1 MLRTLL
7 NGRKEKEQSKKG
19 QGKET
24 LNDPALDDAD
34 RKCNLLN
41 ISEGHVE
48 INASR
53 KDNCQLKYLTS
64 IDYSIHYKLRVL
76 STVAV

>member
-19 QGKET
+19 QGKEM

-34 RKCNLLN
+34 RKRNLHN

-48 INASR
+48 INTSR
-53 KDNCQLKYLTS
+53 KDNCQLKSHINWLFNS
-64 IDYSIHYKLRVL
+64 LQIKG
-76 STVAV
+76 A